1 MKIKNAT
8 LYSLR
13 IPFVESFSHATKTR
27 AFSDSIIV
35 RLTTEKD
42 IVGYGEGV
50 PRPYVTGED
59 VESSLQ
65 YMQGYLWPV
74 IANRDFPEL
83 PTRLDSKHPLF
94 DTNERFNYK
103 KPNGIIAWN
112 ASESAFELAL
122 VDCLLKEQKI
132 SLSKILP
139 PKRLNV
145 IYSGVIT
152 AGPKEKAAQIAQY
165 FKALGVQQIKVKVD
179 GKDDRERL
187 LVVREIM
194 GDGASIRI
202 DANGIFSIDEAV
214 KTLDQLSDIRIDCI
228 EQPIARGNVS
238 DFVKLK
244 SKISIPVMVDESL
257 VTVEDAQQLIL
268 AKACDFFNLR
278 ISKCGGIYKTL
289 RIAELAKE
297 SAVRLQLGAQVGETA
312 ILSAVGRHVAAY
324 LDQLDFVEGS
334 FGTMLLKEDIAEER
348 VSFGHGGNAPLF
360 GGVGFGINI
369 REECLRKYAAQVI
382 KCGKNE

>member
-1 MKIKNAT
+1 MRIKNAT
-8 LYSLR
+8 IFALK
-13 IPFVESFSHATKTR
+13 IPFVESFSHAAKTR
-27 AFSDSIIV
+27 TFSDSIIV
-35 RLTTEKD
+35 RLATEKD
-42 IVGYGEGV
+42 IVGYGESV

-65 YMQGYLWPV
+65 YMQGHLWPV
-74 IANRDFPEL
+74 IADRDFPEL
-83 PTRLDSKHPLF
+83 PTRLNSKHPLF
-94 DTNERFNYK
+94 DINGRCDYK
-103 KPNGIIAWN
+103 EPNKIIAWN

-122 VDCLLKEQKI
+122 IDCLLKEQK
-132 SLSKILP
+132 SSFSKILP
-139 PKRLNV
+139 PKRANI

-152 AGPKEKAAQIAQY
+152 AGSKEKAAKIAQY

-179 GKDDRERL
+179 GQNDRARL
-187 LVVREIM
+187 IAVREVM

-214 KTLDQLSDIRIDCI
+214 KALDQLSDIRIDCI
-228 EQPIARGNVS
+228 EQPITRGHVS
-238 DFVKLK
+238 DLVKLK

-257 VTVEDAQQLIL
+257 VTFDDAQQLIL

-278 ISKCGGIYKTL
+278 IAKCGGIYKTL

-297 SAVRLQLGAQVGETA
+297 SGVRLQLGAQVGETA

-324 LDQLDFVEGS
+324 LDPLDFVEGS
-334 FGTMLLKEDIAEER
+334 FGTMLLKEDIAEES
-348 VSFGHGGNAPLF
+348 VNFGHGGNAPLL

-382 KCGKNE
+382 KCGKS